1 MAAPFVVSR
10 SVGRG
15 YFPFGKNTTLSSPPQ
30 GRGLFFFCICSFLLR
45 PHAGRASTF
54 CYAAESKP
62 PKNKHNE
69 RGARIQGD
77 CAPLAIP
84 RRRRFAEPIPAF
96 KDRAAPPGF
105 RDAFGDRG
113 YGGLGYVGARGS
125 SWSST
130 AFGSSIRFFELGPD
144 WLTPQHSSL
153 RAYGFQLRCLQE

>member
-1 MAAPFVVSR
+1 MPC
-10 SVGRG
+10 
-15 YFPFGKNTTLSSPPQ
+15 
-30 GRGLFFFCICSFLLR
+30 RGLLFSVYTLFSYFFAALMPGRHLLSAMR
-45 PHAGRASTF
+45 Q
-54 CYAAESKP
+54 KVP
-62 PKNKHNE
+62 PKKNKHNE

-153 RAYGFQLRCLQE
+153 RAYGFQLRCLSE